1 MVAHALPVSRET
13 GRSRGKTGENAVKT
27 ISFSLFARAVR
38 GLFPPEL
45 NQKEYAIQLLDSI
58 VDYDEDPDENPVH
71 RYSPDTLGD
80 YLAKAPFRNIRLFL
94 VQNSFSE

>member
-1 MVAHALPVSRET
+1 M
-13 GRSRGKTGENAVKT
+13 KT

-58 VDYDEDPDENPVH
+58 VDYDEDPD
-71 RYSPDTLGD
+71 
-80 YLAKAPFRNIRLFL
+80 
-94 VQNSFSE
+94 